1 VSEKEH
7 RLLPLPQVLK
17 VLRESCDHGDTGAFF
32 VATEEGHWAEIVL
45 DQGMIICLR
54 YRTRKGMEAI
64 PELAKVQ
71 RAKFSFSAANDVA
84 VYRVCQSQQMLPTT
98 GEVLQLLEL
107 HATRHSGQIVTP
119 EDLEA
124 VIKTIPGAPAPEV
137 PSIRARPPVPPV
149 SRPPPSRPGVAPA
162 ASSPSG
168 GQEPATVPPSRP
180 PMQRKTMTPK
190 VLVVEDSTVSRKV
203 ITSTLSKKG
212 YQILEAEDGFQAL
225 AQLSNEAPDLVLLDL
240 VLPGMDGYKVL
251 AHMKKKESFV
261 NIPVIILTAKD
272 TLFDKLR
279 GKMSGSDEY
288 LTKPF
293 SPTELLA
300 KVEKYLG

>member
-1 VSEKEH
+1 MSEKEH
-7 RLLPLPQVLK
+7 RLLPLTQVLV
-17 VLRESCDHGDTGAFF
+17 VLRDSCNHGDTGAFF

-45 DQGMIICLR
+45 DQGKIICLR
-54 YRTRKGMEAI
+54 YRTRKGMEAV
-64 PELAKVQ
+64 PDLAKVQ

-84 VYRVCQSQQMLPTT
+84 VYRICQEQQKLPSTS
-98 GEVLQLLEL
+98 EVLQLLEL
-107 HATRHSGQIVTP
+107 HASRHHGAREITP
-119 EDLEA
+119 EELRAVVKPVAGEA
-124 VIKTIPGAPAPEV
+124 GAPSV
-137 PSIRARPPVPPV
+137 RTRSSIAGEPPRPA
-149 SRPPPSRPGVAPA
+149 APA
-162 ASSPSG
+162 AP
-168 GQEPATVPPSRP
+168 ERP

-251 AHMKKKESFV
+251 AHMKKKESFA

>member
-17 VLRESCDHGDTGAFF
+17 VLRDACNNNDTGAFF
-32 VATEEGHWAEIVL
+32 IATEEGHWSEIVL
-45 DQGMIICLR
+45 EQGKIICIR
-54 YRTRKGMEAI
+54 YRTRKGMEAV

-84 VYRVCQSQQMLPTT
+84 VYRVCQTQQMLPST
-98 GEVLQLLEL
+98 GEILQLLDL
-107 HATRHSGQIVTP
+107 HATRHTGHGASKEELKAVVKPAAGEPEIPSVRARPTTTPGQPRPQPQTAP
-119 EDLEA
+119 PQGGA
-124 VIKTIPGAPAPEV
+124 AAPAP
-137 PSIRARPPVPPV
+137 PV
-149 SRPPPSRPGVAPA
+149 
-162 ASSPSG
+162 
-168 GQEPATVPPSRP
+168 RP
-180 PMQRKTMTPK
+180 PMLRKTMTPK

-240 VLPGMDGYKVL
+240 ILPGMDGYKVL
-251 AHMKKKESFV
+251 AHMKKKESFI